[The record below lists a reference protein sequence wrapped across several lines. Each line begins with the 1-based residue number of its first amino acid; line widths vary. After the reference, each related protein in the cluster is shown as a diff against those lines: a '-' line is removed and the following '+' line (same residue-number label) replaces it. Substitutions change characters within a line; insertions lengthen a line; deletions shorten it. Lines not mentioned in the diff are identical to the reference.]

1 MGFFEVI
8 LQIFN
13 SQPLL
18 SLREVVEGHNGSL
31 VVLDWYLPKWVAPE
45 CEECGLFKQEE
56 HFDTQD
62 NTPTIISKVSPPN
75 DPHTNQNTGR
85 GYKPEFIKMDT
96 IDSVNIPE
104 RSDRTDSDGRM
115 TGDSSVSDV
124 SSSYFLE
131 QDDVNDLDGNFVKT
145 PDLNKS
151 LSDRSAATM
160 HSIDID
166 DVHRNNT
173 DPLHENAPSVFVSDD
188 KFENSDDD
196 SPGGPNPKIIRG
208 VLVIVGDMNISYRIS
223 STRAGCYCASAKYVD
238 KKNVC
243 ESCNENYKKDYEGYN
258 VEHPGFPTLRCL
270 ISDALRSGYVCVH
283 LHLNVNMGMASEAF
297 PDSTTLRSFPISL
310 YSDVLIDL
318 DCALNKVTDRFPNC
332 SLVTVGI
339 AFGANIL
346 MEYLSLSSQGG
357 TYKVQSGS
365 ESEVSTY
372 IAPRDQVPHSA
383 TTDTYETTSVRAT
396 RFQRSY
402 SQVETNLKQFDNMS
416 EYSHK
421 SMVTDPNRAVALSS
435 ASHMQRSAFRNPQT
449 VASNSSIY
457 ESIKALDASLK
468 LQNPALTKMSTETL
482 VDDHFLIDFNNEDY
496 YTETKIVYPEPNP
509 HLVFDPEK
517 ISAAVCINLN
527 LKLSGN
533 VLYNISKR
541 RFRRC
546 DMYKRFCLSSFK
558 EQLSELLNNIHCRRT
573 NGNIQKDCI
582 NFNCCHY
589 NKMVSKFGLIKKFFY
604 HIFFIK
610 NKIKPSVDN
619 YSTEKLIAQLHRE
632 YRQSYRDLRKEKRE
646 FINYGVM
653 LFDKLGV
660 RSSSDFK
667 VSVLMTLKHK
677 FEREGIDNRVRFR
690 QVTEP
695 PIYKRIN
702 KKVNTSLR
710 LGKSVFSRRPSKLGL
725 NVHRI
730 MDYKITKYINSL
742 INSEYTRN
750 LNNIRDN
757 IEYIKVPTLLLYS
770 LDNPM
775 FTLRD
780 IDIFEVI
787 KNPNIVYYISQRGGY
802 STFLSGIRPSIWFI
816 GPVLEFL
823 DEMSTKSKTF

>member
-1 MGFFEVI
+1 ME
-8 LQIFN
+8 
-13 SQPLL
+13 
-18 SLREVVEGHNGSL
+18 
-31 VVLDWYLPKWVAPE
+31 
-45 CEECGLFKQEE
+45 
-56 HFDTQD
+56 
-62 NTPTIISKVSPPN
+62 TI
-75 DPHTNQNTGR
+75 
-85 GYKPEFIKMDT
+85 E
-96 IDSVNIPE
+96 SVNIPE
-104 RSDRTDSDGRM
+104 RFDRSYSDGRI

-124 SSSYFLE
+124 SSSYFFE
-131 QDDVNDLDGNFVKT
+131 QDDLNDIDGHFVKT
-145 PDLNKS
+145 PEINKL
-151 LSDRSAATM
+151 LSDRSSTSM
-160 HSIDID
+160 QSIEFDE
-166 DVHRNNT
+166 VNRQ
-173 DPLHENAPSVFVSDD
+173 NADSSNDNMSSAFCTDD
-188 KFENSDDD
+188 KLENSEDGG
-196 SPGGPNPKIIRG
+196 SCSGGPNPKIVRG
-208 VLVIVGDMNISYRIS
+208 VLVIIGDMNISYRIS
-223 STRAGCYCASAKYVD
+223 STRAGCYCNSEKYVD

-243 ESCNENYKKDYEGYN
+243 ELCNENYKKDYEGYN
-258 VEHPGFPTLRCL
+258 VEHPGFATLRCL
-270 ISDALRSGYVCVH
+270 INDALRSGYVCVH

-297 PDSTTLRSFPISL
+297 PDATTLRSFPISL

-332 SLVTVGI
+332 NLVTVGI
-339 AFGANIL
+339 AFGGNIL

-357 TYKVQSGS
+357 TYKVHSGS
-365 ESEVSTY
+365 ESDISTY
-372 IAPRDQVPHSA
+372 IAPSRDQVPHTASA
-383 TTDTYETTSVRAT
+383 DTFEATSVRAT
-396 RFQRSY
+396 RFQRSL
-402 SQVETNLKQFDNMS
+402 SHVEPALKQFDNVSEMS
-416 EYSHK
+416 HNS
-421 SMVTDPNRAVALSS
+421 VATDQNRAVSLSS
-435 ASHMQRSAFRNPQT
+435 TSSHRHRSSYRNPQT

-457 ESIKALDASLK
+457 ESIKALDASLN
-468 LQNPALTKMSTETL
+468 LQNPALNKMTTETL
-482 VDDHFLIDFNNEDY
+482 VDDHFLMDFNNEDY
-496 YTETKIVYPEPNP
+496 FTETKIVYPEQSP
-509 HLVFDPEK
+509 HLVLDPEK

-541 RFRRC
+541 RFRRY
-546 DMYKRFCLSSFK
+546 DLYKRFCQSSFK
-558 EQLSELLNNIHCRRT
+558 EQLSELLSNIHCRRT

-589 NKMVSKFGLIKKFFY
+589 SKMVSRFGLIKKFFY

-632 YRQSYRDLRKEKRE
+632 YRQSYRDLRKEKRD

-667 VSVLMTLKHK
+667 ISVLMTLKHR
-677 FEREGIDNRVRFR
+677 FEREGIDNKVKFR

-702 KKVNTSLR
+702 KKINTSLR

-725 NVHRI
+725 NAHRI
-730 MDYKITKYINSL
+730 LDYKITKYINSL

-787 KNPNIVYYISQRGGY
+787 K
-802 STFLSGIRPSIWFI
+802 
-816 GPVLEFL
+816 
-823 DEMSTKSKTF
+823 